1 MQLSREALREAAARL
16 PAVLVPSETLLEL
29 LDLADRAPK
38 RRKPR
43 DTEQQDKDAA
53 EDEKCARW
61 LFDVLRGTMPK
72 AREPNFTAW
81 AKDVRLMRERDDRT
95 RKEICELFRWAHGD
109 SFWCS
114 NILSPAKLRDHWD
127 RLSIQR
133 AKAAEPK
140 QRGDWWKSDATRL
153 AKAIEVGV
161 GPAHFGESLDSWEAR
176 IRAAID
182 NGGKPPAPPRL
193 APVVTPPPAAPAPQ
207 PAQAERRAPKP
218 EGIGAL
224 RDLVRRGPPPARVA

>member
-1 MQLSREALREAAARL
+1 MLSREALREAAGRL
-16 PAVLVPSETLLEL
+16 PAVMVPSDTLLEL
-29 LDLADRAPK
+29 LDAAERAPATPKAPRAPK
-38 RRKPR
+38 EANP
-43 DTEQQDKDAA
+43 D
-53 EDEKCARW
+53 DEKCARW
-61 LFDVLRGTMPK
+61 LFGLVRKTAPS

-81 AKDVRLMRERDDRT
+81 AKEVRLMRERDDRT
-95 RKEICELFRWAHGD
+95 HKEICELFQWAHQD

-114 NILSPAKLRDHWD
+114 NILSPAKLREHWD

-140 QRGDWWKSDATRL
+140 KQGGGAWWLSDATRL

-161 GPAHFGESLDSWEAR
+161 GAAHYGESTASWEAR

-193 APVVTPPPAAPAPQ
+193 AQIVTAPPATPAPIEQ
-207 PAQAERRAPKP
+207 QDPPSPRRAGRP
-218 EGIGAL
+218 EGLAKML
-224 RDLVRRGPPPARVA
+224 RDLGRAA